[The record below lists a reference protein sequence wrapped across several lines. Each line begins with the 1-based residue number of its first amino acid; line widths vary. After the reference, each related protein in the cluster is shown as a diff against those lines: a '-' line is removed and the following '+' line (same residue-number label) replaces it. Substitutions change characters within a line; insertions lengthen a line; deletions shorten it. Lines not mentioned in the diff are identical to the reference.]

1 MNVLGYVKL
10 IIETTIT
17 TEHSLKL
24 LLKSSPPMVKPS
36 LGLKP
41 SPVESQD
48 LSLGWEPSLFKPQPR
63 ADTAVE
69 KDGMLIVFM
78 FIELCI
84 AISYSV
90 VYLQVYAYLKKV
102 QYAT

>member
-1 MNVLGYVKL
+1 
-10 IIETTIT
+10 
-17 TEHSLKL
+17 
-24 LLKSSPPMVKPS
+24 MVKPS

-48 LSLGWEPSLFKPQPR
+48 LSIGWEPSSFKPQPR
-63 ADTAVE
+63 ADTAVV
-69 KDGMLIVFM
+69 KDGMLIAFM

-102 QYAT
+102 QYTT